1 MNTTVYLWSLI
12 AVTAGV
18 TFILR
23 AFPFL
28 LFGSGTK
35 TPSVIEYV
43 GKVLSPAA
51 IAMLAVY
58 CFGCYF
64 HERPLLQN
72 SFKDR
77 TNRFFASPWYIFVVL
92 LLSAAAAPTRKPDS
106 GPNAI
111 PATIIIP

>member
-72 SFKDR
+72 YFG
-77 TNRFFASPWYIFVVL
+77 AAELIAAAIVVGL
-92 LLSAAAAPTRKPDS
+92 QLWKKNPLLS
-106 GPNAI
+106 
-111 PATIIIP
+111 IIAGTAVYMILVQNF